1 MSNIIAIVGRPNV
14 GKSTFFNR
22 LIGSKKAIMDDES
35 GITRDRHYGY
45 GEWTG
50 KFFTVIDTGGYV
62 RNSDDVFEEAIRD
75 QVNLAIDEASV
86 ILFMV
91 DMRAGLTGLDSEFAN
106 VLRKS
111 KKPIL
116 IIANKA
122 DNQADAHLAAEF
134 YSLGLGEVYPVSSQT
149 GSGTGDLLDDVVSHF
164 EDDGIEDPDEGIPK
178 IAILGRPNVGKSSLV
193 NALLGKERSIV
204 TDVAGTTRDAL
215 NVRYNMYDKE
225 FILVDTAGIRKKAKV
240 TEDVEFYSVLRSIRA
255 LESSDVCIIM
265 IDATQ
270 GLESQD
276 LNLLHLAERN
286 KKGIVILVNK
296 WDLIDKETNTSKKV
310 EAEIREKIAPS
321 HYIPILFVSVLEK
334 QRIFKAVE
342 TAIDVYGNKELK
354 ISTSKLNEV
363 MLAEIEHNPP
373 PSIKG
378 KYIRIKYISQ
388 LPTPSPTFA
397 FFCNL
402 PQYIKEPYERFLE
415 NKLRAHFGFEGVPIK
430 VVFRKK

>member
-62 RNSDDVFEEAIRD
+62 RNSDDVFEGAIRD

-91 DMRAGLTGLDSEFAN
+91 DMRVGLTGLDSEFAN

-149 GSGTGDLLDDVVSHF
+149 GSGTGDLLDDVVAHF

-193 NALLGKERSIV
+193 NALLGTERSIV

-215 NVRYNMYDKE
+215 NVRYNMYDNE

-286 KKGIVILVNK
+286 KKGIVILINK
-296 WDLIDKETNTSKKV
+296 WDLIDKETNTSKQF

-342 TAIDVYGNKELK
+342 TAIEVYGNKELK

-415 NKLRAHFGFEGVPIK
+415 NKLRAHFGFAGVPIK